1 MKKIKAMRFISLV
14 LWRMGGHQP
23 YQTLQC
29 KVCTLSSVVKGGSRH
44 VRPENTKDKLSTTLG
59 ITLGVSLV
67 ALGL

>member
-1 MKKIKAMRFISLV
+1 MATSHAFR
-14 LWRMGGHQP
+14 P

-29 KVCTLSSVVKGGSRH
+29 KVCTLSSVMKGGSRH